1 MSRKELEG
9 IIKKLLGIE
18 YELDDRT
25 SLIKYGGDSLFFGRL
40 QIELKRTFGLKVP
53 IQQLFQNGTIEQLCK
68 VLGIEE
74 HNGEKIDI
82 TDLQTAYLYGRKP
95 EMILGGKG
103 SRAYFSFEVE
113 DVDIARLQKAIKN
126 LVEEQEALR
135 CTFHEDQYANVQE
148 SQAIDFTYYDLQI
161 LSSKEKDEKLEEIR
175 KDLFERN
182 FNINKG
188 PLICFVA
195 TRIDDKKT
203 IVHIC
208 HDGLVADGE
217 SHQIILKEFHLLLF

>member
-74 HNGEKIDI
+74 
-82 TDLQTAYLYGRKP
+82 R
-95 EMILGGKG
+95 
-103 SRAYFSFEVE
+103 
-113 DVDIARLQKAIKN
+113 
-126 LVEEQEALR
+126 
-135 CTFHEDQYANVQE
+135 
-148 SQAIDFTYYDLQI
+148 YYRFADC
-161 LSSKEKDEKLEEIR
+161 
-175 KDLFERN
+175 LFIWSE
-182 FNINKG
+182 
-188 PLICFVA
+188 
-195 TRIDDKKT
+195 T
-203 IVHIC
+203 
-208 HDGLVADGE
+208 
-217 SHQIILKEFHLLLF
+217 